1 MRSIKMMGLTPTV
14 FDTVQNARTH
24 ELDRSAHFRWFVAFM
39 NLFGT
44 LPKLLSAPFAFA
56 LFVFSSEF
64 FSEGGL
70 SAARAFTTLSLL
82 ELLTTPLGK
91 VLQSIPH
98 TTAAFG
104 CLDRIQQ
111 YLLLDD
117 HRGTAG
123 GESPLCTTT
132 STSDDLAMKEN
143 STVIDFSGV
152 SLRYGTDGKD
162 IIQDL
167 TLQVQT
173 GSLVAIIGP
182 AGCGKT
188 TLLRAVI
195 GELTPAKGSIL
206 VKHKEIAYCQQAA
219 WLRNTTV
226 RKNIIGQEPDN
237 DAWYKTVRAACS
249 LDRDD
254 DLEALPQDEETIGS
268 GGISLSGGQKQRLV
282 CEVPLPHKTGVC
294 TNVILGLGPSY
305 LRPKADCPSG
315 RCHECTR
322 CED

>member
-1 MRSIKMMGLTPTV
+1 MGLTPTV

-82 ELLTTPLGK
+82 EILTTPLGK

-117 HRGTAG
+117 HRGTAD

-132 STSDDLAMKEN
+132 STSGDLAMKEN
-143 STVIDFSGV
+143 STVIDFFGV

-195 GELTPAKGSIL
+195 GELNLAKGSIL

-237 DAWYKTVRAACS
+237 DVWYKAVRAACS
-249 LDRDD
+249 LDRDE
-254 DLEALPQDEETIGS
+254 DLEALPQDDETVGS

-282 CEVPLPHKTGVC
+282 CEIPFPYKSGV
-294 TNVILGLGPSY
+294 
-305 LRPKADCPSG
+305 
-315 RCHECTR
+315 
-322 CED
+322 